1 MFCFYLISLSYFYLL
16 RYFSLSIILQQRSN
30 LRHCPSYMT
39 LTVCFFHLKM
49 VFSQDVCTL
58 GWTYNKVIKPD
69 RGNTFSLWPSPCQ
82 QIPFSAHFRAP
93 WKNHYQSLTIEL
105 PFLNLAPLNLQM
117 LFSLYCEILF
127 TWAPI
132 IFLLLLKSLLNLLQ
146 YRFYFILLFWGV
158 FFWLRGMWEH
168 SSLTRDRTP
177 NPSTGRQNLNDWTT
191 REVLPSILVYGNSDS
206 DGLICIFFFF
216 NRTELLRY
224 IHIPH
229 DSSV

>member
-69 RGNTFSLWPSPCQ
+69 WGNTFSLWPSPCQ

-146 YRFYFILLFWGV
+146 YRFYFILLFWV
-158 FFWLRGMWEH
+158 FFFWEACGNPAPWPGIEPP
-168 SSLTRDRTP
+168 TP
-177 NPSTGRQNLNDWTT
+177 ALEGKILMTGPPGKSCQVFLFMEILIVMDWY
-191 REVLPSILVYGNSDS
+191 VS
-206 DGLICIFFFF
+206 FFFF

-224 IHIPH
+224 IHILH